1 MIGLT
6 EKTLISFKRWMSNER
21 KSQLTVRQYSFFASL
36 FIDFIKKEIN
46 EINEEDIE
54 RFKQFL
60 VVEKK
65 YSKSSQYLCIKAL
78 RLLYKSYHIQ
88 PPYNLTSPKRP
99 RSVPKYLTEHETS
112 RLLSFASRNPKTLAI
127 ISTLAYTGL
136 RVSELCSLNIED
148 VDLEEKVM
156 RVRHGKGDKDRIVI
170 MSDECAD
177 SIEKYMKSRV
187 LVRTDSE
194 ALFLSRKTS
203 RYDPTSIQ
211 RLVKKIAKESG
222 VIKNVTPH
230 VLRHTF
236 ATSIMRNGAN
246 LRFIQ
251 EILGHSSISTTQIY
265 VHLDDG
271 AMRQMYQK
279 HKPVYRSR

>member
-1 MIGLT
+1 MVELT

-78 RLLYKSYHIQ
+78 RLLYKSCHIQ